1 LPAILTGKEAVK
13 LYDYKISTSD
23 CYPHNITRKDNPMYK
38 VVHTNEAQYS
48 LFDISELPITPL
60 PNKKKHPHDLR
71 KEQKRNIIS
80 TYLTKYKAN
89 K

>member
-1 LPAILTGKEAVK
+1 
-13 LYDYKISTSD
+13 
-23 CYPHNITRKDNPMYK
+23 MYK

-48 LFDISELPITPL
+48 LFDLSELPITPL